1 MRKIIIDNKKY
12 MFKVG
17 KSNIVIKHD
26 NKSTIIDL
34 SSFTNLPWDVIE
46 RARWKG
52 YFSITPKDVETY
64 IRRNNED
71 YN

>member
-1 MRKIIIDNKKY
+1 MRKIIVNNKEY
-12 MFKVG
+12 LFKIG
-17 KSNIVIKHD
+17 KSNIVIKHN

-34 SSFTNLPWDVIE
+34 STFTGIPWDVIE
-46 RARWKG
+46 RARWKT

-64 IRRNNED
+64 IRRNNEN